1 MLKFAFLPFVFLT
14 ILCWGNYGVLMHH
27 GKESMGD
34 ALRPFVGVGFAYF
47 AIAVV
52 VPALLLARRG
62 EKGHWSR
69 DGVILSIVAG
79 AVGAL
84 GALGVILAFSF
95 KAKPIYVMP
104 LVFGGAPVINTL
116 VTMAMT
122 PNLEKV
128 KPIFLFGILMAALGG
143 AGVLYFK
150 PSEAAPKPL
159 PVAAADVDVHADVDA
174 DPLLNRFTTLVQ
186 TETGDEPAV
195 LDSLD
200 ELEPTPAA
208 PNGSQPSV
216 VDATDEVTA
225 AEEAPAAAEAIS
237 EDTTTAPAPAA
248 PAAAGE
254 LNFPMIAFSIALA
267 VLSWGAYGP
276 VLHKGQMKM
285 GGSRLRPFL
294 CVGIA
299 YFIIAVAI
307 PLAVIPVLSTTGSWT
322 GIGMAWS
329 LAGGAAGALGALGII
344 YAFNFGG
351 KPIFVMPLIFG
362 MAPVMNT
369 VTTLT
374 EASLWGE
381 IGPKFL
387 AALAVTI
394 VGAVTVLI
402 YAPKAVPP
410 AGTAKAH

>member
-1 MLKFAFLPFVFLT
+1 MPKFAFLPFVLLT

-52 VPALLLARRG
+52 VPALLLGVRG
-62 EKGHWSR
+62 EKGNWSR
-69 DGVILSIVAG
+69 DGVILSLIAG

-122 PNLEKV
+122 ANIEKI
-128 KPIFLFGILMAALGG
+128 KPIFLAGILMAALGG
-143 AGVLYFK
+143 AGVLVFK
-150 PSEAAPKPL
+150 PSEAPK
-159 PVAAADVDVHADVDA
+159 
-174 DPLLNRFTTLVQ
+174 
-186 TETGDEPAV
+186 
-195 LDSLD
+195 
-200 ELEPTPAA
+200 
-208 PNGSQPSV
+208 
-216 VDATDEVTA
+216 
-225 AEEAPAAAEAIS
+225 
-237 EDTTTAPAPAA
+237 AA
-248 PAAAGE
+248 PAVEAVNVVFQAEDVPAGGAVEAENQAEEVMAGKDDATSETEEVTVGTADAAGDARAAGDTGAMGE
-254 LNFPMIAFSIALA
+254 VAQKGGDLNYPMIAFSIVLA
-267 VLSWGAYGP
+267 VLSWGSYGP
-276 VLHKGQMKM
+276 LLHKGQMKM

-299 YFIIAVAI
+299 YFFIAVAF
-307 PLAVIPVLSTTGSWT
+307 PLAVLPILSTTGKWT
-322 GIGMAWS
+322 TDGMVWS
-329 LAGGAAGALGALGII
+329 LAGGAAGAIGALGII

-369 VTTLT
+369 VTTLS
-374 EASLWGE
+374 ENASWGQ
-381 IGPKFL
+381 IDLKFI
-387 AALAVTI
+387 AALLVTI
-394 VGAVTVLI
+394 AGAVTVLI
-402 YAPKAVPP
+402 YAPKAAP
-410 AGTAKAH
+410 AAKPH

>member
-1 MLKFAFLPFVFLT
+1 MPKFAFLPFVLLT

-52 VPALLLARRG
+52 VPALLLWFRG
-62 EKGHWSR
+62 EKGNWSR
-69 DGVILSIVAG
+69 DGVILSIIAG

-122 PNLEKV
+122 ANIEKV
-128 KPIFLFGILMAALGG
+128 KPIFLVGILMAALGG

-150 PSEAAPKPL
+150 PTEGPK
-159 PVAAADVDVHADVDA
+159 VV
-174 DPLLNRFTTLVQ
+174 
-186 TETGDEPAV
+186 PAV
-195 LDSLD
+195 
-200 ELEPTPAA
+200 EAVNVAFQAAGEAVEATTVTP
-208 PNGSQPSV
+208 
-216 VDATDEVTA
+216 EVTA
-225 AEEAPAAAEAIS
+225 GTPDVPAGTAGTPEITSGSADASGEAAAPVAPAAAI
-237 EDTTTAPAPAA
+237 APA
-248 PAAAGE
+248 GGD
-254 LNFPMIAFSIALA
+254 LNYPMIAFSIVLA
-267 VLSWGAYGP
+267 VLSWGSYGP

-299 YFIIAVAI
+299 YFFIAVAI
-307 PLAVIPVLSTTGSWT
+307 PLAVLPILSTTGKWT
-322 GIGMAWS
+322 ADGMVWS
-329 LAGGAAGALGALGII
+329 LAGGAAGAIGALGII

-369 VTTLT
+369 VTTLS
-374 EASLWGE
+374 ENASWGQ
-381 IGPKFL
+381 IDLKFI
-387 AALAVTI
+387 AALLVTI
-394 VGAVTVLI
+394 AGAVTVLI
-402 YAPKAVPP
+402 HAPKAAP
-410 AGTAKAH
+410 AAKPH

>member
-1 MLKFAFLPFVFLT
+1 MPKFAFLPFVLLT

-52 VPALLLARRG
+52 VPALLLAVRG
-62 EKGHWSR
+62 EKGNWSR
-69 DGVILSIVAG
+69 DGVILSIIAG

-122 PNLEKV
+122 ANIEKI
-128 KPIFLFGILMAALGG
+128 KPIFLIGILMAALGG
-143 AGVLYFK
+143 AGVLVFK
-150 PSEAAPKPL
+150 PSEAPKTVP
-159 PVAAADVDVHADVDA
+159 
-174 DPLLNRFTTLVQ
+174 FT
-186 TETGDEPAV
+186 EAV
-195 LDSLD
+195 NMVLQGEKVS
-200 ELEPTPAA
+200 A
-208 PNGSQPSV
+208 GG
-216 VDATDEVTA
+216 
-225 AEEAPAAAEAIS
+225 
-237 EDTTTAPAPAA
+237 
-248 PAAAGE
+248 AGE
-254 LNFPMIAFSIALA
+254 VGKQGGDLNYPMIAFSIVLA
-267 VLSWGAYGP
+267 VMSWGSYGP
-276 VLHKGQMKM
+276 LLHKGQMKM

-299 YFIIAVAI
+299 YFFIAVAI
-307 PLAVIPVLSTTGSWT
+307 PLAVLPILSTTGKWT
-322 GIGMAWS
+322 TDGMVWS
-329 LAGGAAGALGALGII
+329 LAGGAAGAIGALGII

-369 VTTLT
+369 VTTLS
-374 EASLWGE
+374 ENASWGQ
-381 IGPKFL
+381 IDLKFI
-387 AALAVTI
+387 AALLVTI
-394 VGAVTVLI
+394 AGAVTVLI
-402 YAPKAVPP
+402 YAPKAAP
-410 AGTAKAH
+410 AAKPH

>member
-1 MLKFAFLPFVFLT
+1 MPKFAFLPFVLLT

-52 VPALLLARRG
+52 VPAILLGVRG
-62 EKGHWSR
+62 EKGNWSR
-69 DGVILSIVAG
+69 DGVILSLIAG

-122 PNLEKV
+122 ANIEKI
-128 KPIFLFGILMAALGG
+128 KPIFLAGILMAALGG
-143 AGVLYFK
+143 AGVLVFK
-150 PSEAAPKPL
+150 PSEAPK
-159 PVAAADVDVHADVDA
+159 
-174 DPLLNRFTTLVQ
+174 
-186 TETGDEPAV
+186 
-195 LDSLD
+195 
-200 ELEPTPAA
+200 
-208 PNGSQPSV
+208 
-216 VDATDEVTA
+216 
-225 AEEAPAAAEAIS
+225 
-237 EDTTTAPAPAA
+237 AA
-248 PAAAGE
+248 PAVEAVNVAFQAEDVPAGGTGEPEALAGE
-254 LNFPMIAFSIALA
+254 HSASVFDATVETEDATIATPNVTAGNAGATGNAAATGEVAQKGGDLNYPMIAFSIVLA
-267 VLSWGAYGP
+267 VLSWGSYGP
-276 VLHKGQMKM
+276 MLHKGQMKM

-299 YFIIAVAI
+299 YFFIAVAF
-307 PLAVIPVLSTTGSWT
+307 PLAVLPILSTTGKWT
-322 GIGMAWS
+322 TDGMVWS
-329 LAGGAAGALGALGII
+329 LAGGAAGAIGALGII

-369 VTTLT
+369 VTTLS
-374 EASLWGE
+374 ENASWGQ
-381 IGPKFL
+381 IDLKFI
-387 AALAVTI
+387 AALMVTI
-394 VGAVTVLI
+394 AGAVTVLI
-402 YAPKAVPP
+402 YAPKAAP
-410 AGTAKAH
+410 AAKPH

>member
-1 MLKFAFLPFVFLT
+1 MPKFAFLPFVLLT

-52 VPALLLARRG
+52 VPALLLGLRG
-62 EKGHWSR
+62 EKGNWSR
-69 DGVILSIVAG
+69 DGVILSIIAG

-122 PNLEKV
+122 ANVEKV
-128 KPIFLFGILMAALGG
+128 KPIFLVGILMAALGG

-150 PSEAAPKPL
+150 PSEAPKPVAAVEAVNVAYQAAEGAAGTAEAPGEAAPATAETAEAAEATETAEAVTSAAEATAEPIAPAASGA
-159 PVAAADVDVHADVDA
+159 PVAAAGAG
-174 DPLLNRFTTLVQ
+174 LNY
-186 TETGDEPAV
+186 
-195 LDSLD
+195 
-200 ELEPTPAA
+200 
-208 PNGSQPSV
+208 
-216 VDATDEVTA
+216 
-225 AEEAPAAAEAIS
+225 
-237 EDTTTAPAPAA
+237 
-248 PAAAGE
+248 
-254 LNFPMIAFSIALA
+254 PMIAFSIVLA
-267 VLSWGAYGP
+267 VLSWGSYGP

-299 YFIIAVAI
+299 YFFIAVAI
-307 PLAVIPVLSTTGSWT
+307 PLAVLPILSTTGKWT
-322 GIGMAWS
+322 ADGMAWS

-369 VTTLT
+369 VTTLS
-374 EASLWGE
+374 ENASWGQ
-381 IGPKFL
+381 IDLKFI
-387 AALAVTI
+387 AALLVTI
-394 VGAVTVLI
+394 AGAVTVLI
-402 YAPKAVPP
+402 HAPKAAP
-410 AGTAKAH
+410 AAKPH

>member
-1 MLKFAFLPFVFLT
+1 MPKFAFLPFVLLT

-52 VPALLLARRG
+52 VPALLLWFRG
-62 EKGHWSR
+62 EKGNWSR
-69 DGVILSIVAG
+69 DGVILSIIAG

-122 PNLEKV
+122 ANIEKV
-128 KPIFLFGILMAALGG
+128 KPIFLVGILMAALGG

-150 PSEAAPKPL
+150 PSEGPKVVPTVEAVN
-159 PVAAADVDVHADVDA
+159 VA
-174 DPLLNRFTTLVQ
+174 FQ
-186 TETGDEPAV
+186 
-195 LDSLD
+195 
-200 ELEPTPAA
+200 
-208 PNGSQPSV
+208 
-216 VDATDEVTA
+216 
-225 AEEAPAAAEAIS
+225 
-237 EDTTTAPAPAA
+237 
-248 PAAAGE
+248 AAGE
-254 LNFPMIAFSIALA
+254 AVEGTAETAEATAGTADATGAAGEETADATGETGEVTSGTADATGASGAPVAPAGGSLNYPMIAFSIVLA
-267 VLSWGAYGP
+267 VLSWGSYGP

-299 YFIIAVAI
+299 YFFIAVAI
-307 PLAVIPVLSTTGSWT
+307 PLAVLPILSTTGKWT
-322 GIGMAWS
+322 ADGMVWS
-329 LAGGAAGALGALGII
+329 LAGGAAGAIGALGII

-369 VTTLT
+369 VTTLS
-374 EASLWGE
+374 ENASWGQ
-381 IGPKFL
+381 IDLKFI
-387 AALAVTI
+387 AALLVTI
-394 VGAVTVLI
+394 AGAVTVLI
-402 YAPKAVPP
+402 HAPKAAP
-410 AGTAKAH
+410 AAKPH